1 LKKCGIGT
9 QPTNL
14 VLDFISISN
23 PISTFECTFPTTTM
37 YQTNIKTR
45 VYDAH
50 ETTQAAAKRARTE
63 LLQEQENTQHS
74 MDIDASPK
82 KRMEELITRKNDKK
96 MKWSQYECIR
106 KDKRDA

>member
-1 LKKCGIGT
+1 VALEHSQQIW
-9 QPTNL
+9 
-14 VLDFISISN
+14 FWISSPFQIQSPHSN
-23 PISTFECTFPTTTM
+23 ALS
-37 YQTNIKTR
+37 QQ
-45 VYDAH
+45 H